1 MNEILITIYNTLIT
15 NATESIDWTTI
26 CLTIIGLFI
35 AYYGLLYN
43 RPRIEIEPCFGN
55 YELNENLK
63 YIKFLFYNIGTIS
76 AFNIEIKNINTD
88 NKYFENPKEMDE
100 CENILNIMDKIKSR
114 ETSINDFFESKIN
127 ILLPNQKKINHF
139 TDYSTETDI
148 ENFIMT
154 NLDVEITYNDIR
166 KLDIIGFTFF
176 YILNLSM
183 LPKLITKNL
192 KKCNPISV
200 NLKKKEFTIK
210 RKEIKT
216 INFKEKINEDPIEIQ
231 KKLLRKKYENYMPDE
246 FEKLLNSF
254 KFKNWFNTLN
264 KLEKEKMAKILIKS
278 NYNPIECI
286 TEFKRIKQLNISKK
300 HIKESQK
307 SFLDKYIQFIKIID
321 SSPCVPSDYKEDVI
335 AKIISLHEDEQKKY
349 YENNDLQK

>member
-1 MNEILITIYNTLIT
+1 MNEILITIYNTVIT
-15 NATESIDWTTI
+15 TATESIDWLTI

-43 RPRIEIEPCFGN
+43 RPRIEIEPYFGN

-63 YIKFLFYNIGTIS
+63 YIKFLFHNIGTIS
-76 AFNIEIKNINTD
+76 AFNIEIKNINSD
-88 NKYFENPKEMDE
+88 NKYFGNPKETDK
-100 CENILNIMDKIKSR
+100 CENMLKIMDKIKSR
-114 ETSINDFFESKIN
+114 EASINGFFESKIN
-127 ILLPNQKKINHF
+127 ILLPNKKKINHF
-139 TDYSTETDI
+139 TDYSPEI
-148 ENFIMT
+148 EVEDFVMT
-154 NLDVEITYNDIR
+154 SLDVEITYNDIR

-183 LPKLITKNL
+183 IPKLLTKKI

-200 NLKKKEFTIK
+200 NLKKKEFIIR

-216 INFKEKINEDPIEIQ
+216 ISFKEKLNEDPVEIQ
-231 KKLLRKKYENYMPDE
+231 KKLLSKKFENYIPDE
-246 FEKLLNSF
+246 FENFLNSF
-254 KFKNWFNTLN
+254 KFKNWFTTLN

-278 NYNPIECI
+278 NYNPIECV
-286 TEFKRIKQLNISKK
+286 TEFKRIKKLNISKK

-307 SFLDKYIQFIKIID
+307 SFLDKYIQFIKMID
-321 SSPCVPSDYKEDVI
+321 SSPCVPSDYKENVI
-335 AKIISLHEDEQKKY
+335 SKIISSHEDEQKKY